1 MSKRAGDNSA
11 TMTCRRVSI
20 RLHVR
25 AASSAGTSVGSRAVV
40 SSSHASPADDTST
53 LRELLDG
60 LLPEHW
66 QRSTQICVQGVETPL
81 DAPLRVLQSHMCG
94 PDGFIHVCALPSDTN
109 VT

>member
-1 MSKRAGDNSA
+1 MS
-11 TMTCRRVSI
+11 V

-25 AASSAGTSVGSRAVV
+25 CAPTAGAPRGLRDIV
-40 SSSHASPADDTST
+40 SSSHALPADDTST

-66 QRSTQICVQGVETPL
+66 HSSARIRTQGVDALL
-81 DAPLRVLQSHMCG
+81 DAPLRVLQSYLCG
-94 PDGFIHVCALPSDTN
+94 PDGFMHVCALLSEQQP

>member
-1 MSKRAGDNSA
+1 VTG
-11 TMTCRRVSI
+11 RRVSI

-25 AASSAGTSVGSRAVV
+25 AASSAGTPRGLRDVT

-66 QRSTQICVQGVETPL
+66 LKSTRICVQGVEAPL
-81 DAPLRVLQSHMCG
+81 DAPLKVLQAYLCG
-94 PDGFIHVCALPSDTN
+94 PDGFIHVCALQSDTD
-109 VT
+109 VV